1 MTDRLFPCL
10 TVCNNKRLKKYICG
24 KPLLVSSQAKLDNP
38 AIRLPGLC
46 LGEIQRPTK
55 HVYKMFRETLFVIH
69 KHYLYKVE
77 CINFSIFIYYT
88 EIFFKKKEPAIDNNM
103 EVSKSTML
111 GERKQTQKTMDYIL
125 PSVSKTGKVTFSVK
139 SEQDTGCI
147 AEY

>member
-1 MTDRLFPCL
+1 
-10 TVCNNKRLKKYICG
+10 
-24 KPLLVSSQAKLDNP
+24 
-38 AIRLPGLC
+38 
-46 LGEIQRPTK
+46 
-55 HVYKMFRETLFVIH
+55 
-69 KHYLYKVE
+69 
-77 CINFSIFIYYT
+77 
-88 EIFFKKKEPAIDNNM
+88 M